1 MRDIIKLLMPS
12 KNQFNNKEV
21 LKDLEKKIS
30 PILVVNNSSLKPY
43 VELFDYA
50 PENIYQQPLGS
61 LVGFFEIKEYSE
73 DSAYIVNFLTSV
85 MKKEYYINPK
95 RPVTE
100 SLDSALHKVN
110 LALSELA
117 KHGNVQWLG
126 KLNATICVL
135 EKNNAHF
142 SVAGNAK
149 IFLYRNTTLTDISED
164 LAADPTEPHPL
175 KTFVN
180 VSSGRLEKNDRLLIT
195 SEDIFHIFSS
205 LDLKKN
211 LQRFEGDKFIQ
222 FLKTALSNQM
232 EMIASMVVEMSE
244 QKAEAPAKAPSK
256 KKAIT
261 DTNVF
266 SQTTFMETANKGAVV
281 AATEEALDV
290 INLPEVEAEYTDKK
304 TGHIY
309 VQGEAGDPIEASKMD
324 LVLESA
330 KEKLGEAWYVTKN
343 ETRRKFNIYKKQIS
357 KKLEQ
362 RRIEKEKLAQEKE
375 AELERL
381 QQEEELRRIEEEKIL
396 AEQQEAERILFEK
409 EKQERTEA
417 EILRKQQELEIETIQ
432 EDAIKQQKP
441 QQNQTRKIIPK
452 IENEEINEEKELSF
466 QDKLQLAIKEQ
477 KQRQAVIDLR
487 TPQKTSDQK
496 IEDFF
501 KEKEEE
507 FENEEYE
514 EQSVPVH
521 QQAELDALKKQEKI
535 ESLKRN
541 ALQTIDRT
549 RQISANFYQLTKNK
563 TATLIQKKK
572 ADFQDENK
580 PHISPRI
587 SKIKNNFSRFSV
599 KQKTYTI
606 LILALIFIV
615 PFFIARYMN
624 KPQKPVANQLPEKTL
639 TQADILSGEKNI
651 KTSVATKTIL
661 SKPGLT
667 NNVLVTNL
675 GLIAFTKNSVF
686 VLDEKNQAKEFTLP
700 QDKGSITKATYMND
714 LSLVLIITDQNKVV
728 SFSPISQKFTD
739 NNIDLSGKSSNNFF
753 GTYLTYL
760 YVLDP
765 EASQIYRYPR
775 ADGGFGEKISW
786 LKNSTQLTKTSN
798 LTIDDS
804 IFVVDGKQITKFFKG
819 ESQRLDFESSK
830 TSINYDLVY
839 TNLDSTSLYVLDKL
853 NSRIVNFSKDSEKII
868 SQYHSEDL
876 KDATSFAIDEKNK
889 TAYFI
894 TSNGLISIS
903 IQ

>member
-1 MRDIIKLLMPS
+1 MPS
-12 KNQFNNKEV
+12 KNQVNNKEV
-21 LKDLEKKIS
+21 LKDLEKNIS

-73 DSAYIVNFLTSV
+73 DSAYVVNFLTSV

-142 SVAGNAK
+142 SVAGSAK
-149 IFLYRNTTLTDISED
+149 IFLYRRATLTDISED
-164 LAADPTEPHPL
+164 LAADPTAPHPL

-232 EMIASMVVEMSE
+232 EMIASLVVEMSE
-244 QKAEAPAKAPSK
+244 QKAEAPIKTPSK
-256 KKAIT
+256 KKTIAN
-261 DTNVF
+261 TNVF
-266 SQTTFMETANKGAVV
+266 SQTTFAENAGNGLVI
-281 AATEEALDV
+281 AATEESLDI
-290 INLPEVEAEYTDKK
+290 INLPEPEVEYTDKK

-309 VQGEAGDPIEASKMD
+309 VQGEVSQVSENPKMT
-324 LVLESA
+324 LLMESA
-330 KEKLGEAWYVTKN
+330 KEKMSEAWYLTKN
-343 ETRRKFNIYKKQIS
+343 ETRRKLNIYKKQIS

-362 RRIEKEKLAQEKE
+362 RRAEKEKLAQERE
-375 AELERL
+375 EEMERIR
-381 QQEEELRRIEEEKIL
+381 QEEELVQIENEKIL
-396 AEQQEAERILFEK
+396 AQQQETERILLE
-409 EKQERTEA
+409 
-417 EILRKQQELEIETIQ
+417 QQELERKEIETLELQQAQEIRRELEVQRNIQ
-432 EDAIKQQKP
+432 EKENIKEQRLQSSHS
-441 QQNQTRKIIPK
+441 RKIVPK
-452 IENEEINEEKELSF
+452 IETEEIEDNRELSF
-466 QDKLQLAIKEQ
+466 QEKLQLAVKEQ
-477 KQRQAVIDLR
+477 QQRQAVIDLR

-501 KEKEEE
+501 KEKDQMFEDNDEEE
-507 FENEEYE
+507 L
-514 EQSVPVH
+514 SVPVH
-521 QQAELDALKKQEKI
+521 QQAELDALRKQERI
-535 ESLKRN
+535 DSLKRN
-541 ALQTIDRT
+541 TEQALEKTK
-549 RQISANFYQLTKNK
+549 QIASNLYLLAKNK
-563 TATLIQKKK
+563 TASSIEKRK
-572 ADFQDENK
+572 ADFHDENK

-587 SKIKNNFSRFSV
+587 SKIKNNFSKFST
-599 KQKTYTI
+599 KQKVYAI
-606 LILALIFIV
+606 LFLALIFIV
-615 PFFIARYMN
+615 PFFIARSMN
-624 KPQKPVANQLPEKTL
+624 KPQQPVTNQLPEKTL

-651 KTSVATKTIL
+651 KTSVASKTVL
-661 SKPGLT
+661 SKQNLISD
-667 NNVLVTNL
+667 VLVTNL

-686 VLDEKNQAKEFTLP
+686 VLDENNQAKEFNAP
-700 QDKGSITKATYMND
+700 QDKGSIVKAIYMND
-714 LSLVLIITDQNKVV
+714 LSLVLIITDQNKVI
-728 SFSPISQKFTD
+728 SFSPISQKFTE
-739 NNIDLSGKSSNNFF
+739 NNINISGKSSNSFF
-753 GTYLTYL
+753 GTYLTYM

-775 ADGGFGEKISW
+775 ADGGFGEKNSW

-804 IFVVDGKQITKFFKG
+804 IYVVDGKKITKFFKG
-819 ESQRLDFESSK
+819 EPQQLNLESSS

-839 TNLDSTSLYVLDKL
+839 TNLDSTSLYILDKL
-853 NSRIVNFSKDSEKII
+853 NSRIVIFSKDSGKILA
-868 SQYHSEDL
+868 QYHSENL
-876 KDATSFAIDEKNK
+876 SSSTALAVDEKNK
-889 TAYFI
+889 TAFI
-894 TSNGLISIS
+894 VTSAGLISIS
-903 IQ
+903 LQ